1 MDLFR
6 VAAAGLDITPFSV
19 IYYAPRMR
27 HEIDIISERSNH
39 LMNSEP
45 RAPFLLYSTNRTK
58 YQILNMSLQDQMKK
72 RLIAAMKEGKKDL
85 VIMLRGLQALI
96 KNKQIDLQRELED
109 SEIIDELKTA
119 SKQLKDA
126 MAEFV
131 KAERA
136 DLIEKTKVEIDLIS
150 EFLPAPMERVEI
162 RKHVVRLA
170 ADVGATTMK
179 DMGKLMGAV
188 MKAAGAAANGE
199 DVRAE
204 VETFLN
210 QDN

>member
-1 MDLFR
+1 
-6 VAAAGLDITPFSV
+6 
-19 IYYAPRMR
+19 
-27 HEIDIISERSNH
+27 
-39 LMNSEP
+39 
-45 RAPFLLYSTNRTK
+45 
-58 YQILNMSLQDQMKK
+58 MSLQDKIKK
-72 RLIAAMKEGKKDL
+72 RLVAAMKEGKKDL

-96 KNKQIDLQRELED
+96 KNKQIDLQRELKD

-136 DLIEKTKVEIDLIS
+136 DLIEKTKIELDLIA
-150 EFLPAPMERVEI
+150 EFLPAPMERTEI
-162 RKHVVRLA
+162 RKHVVKIA

-179 DMGKLMGAV
+179 DMGKRMGAV
-188 MKAAGAAANGE
+188 MKAVGAAANGE

-204 VETFLN
+204 VDEFLN
-210 QDN
+210 KE

>member
-1 MDLFR
+1 
-6 VAAAGLDITPFSV
+6 
-19 IYYAPRMR
+19 
-27 HEIDIISERSNH
+27 
-39 LMNSEP
+39 
-45 RAPFLLYSTNRTK
+45 
-58 YQILNMSLQDQMKK
+58 MSLQDQIKK
-72 RLIAAMKEGKKDL
+72 RLVVAMKEGKKDL
-85 VIMLRGLQALI
+85 VIMLRGFQALI
-96 KNKQIDLQRELED
+96 KNKQIELQRELKD

-136 DLIEKTKVEIDLIS
+136 DLIEKTKVELDLIS

-162 RKHVVRLA
+162 RKHVVKIA
-170 ADVGATTMK
+170 TDIGATTMQ

-188 MKAAGAAANGE
+188 MKAIGAAANGD

-204 VETFLN
+204 VDEFLN
-210 QDN
+210 NDSE